1 MRVKKGS
8 DGESAPTCKRGKFAG
23 GVACAGMFNSTIRL
37 RLSLC
42 AMCSVGRLAAFAV
55 AAIASSV
62 ASRKLSDE
70 NVESRGT

>member
-1 MRVKKGS
+1 MRAKKGS
-8 DGESAPTCKRGKFAG
+8 DGESVPTCERGRFAG

-42 AMCSVGRLAAFAV
+42 AMCSAGRLAAFAV

-62 ASRKLSDE
+62 ARRKLSDE